1 MKTCNQPIRKG
12 KEILGMDTT
21 TLRLICGALAV
32 LFGIVMFMR
41 RRGRKAD

>member
-1 MKTCNQPIRKG
+1 
-12 KEILGMDTT
+12 MDTT

-32 LFGIVMFMR
+32 LFGVVMFLR